1 MANTQKTDITEALK
15 VLLFFFVSCLLL
27 YFGKAVFIPML
38 YGLFIAMVMYPV
50 SKRLEQ
56 RGMPRSVAVTLVL
69 SFVVALF
76 AALVMLLVWQL
87 SLFKEDLPG
96 LKEKLLPLLASIS
109 TWFTESTGVIVPSPD
124 TWAQQLFDGGLG
136 TVGTTLSGTFAT
148 TITTLFWMFL
158 VPIYAALFLY
168 NRGMFV
174 RALYAFAGEAR
185 REKLDKVLQQTI
197 HTYFNYIKGLVLVYI
212 IVGIL
217 NSLGLL
223 ALGIKH
229 AVLFGM
235 LTAIMTII
243 PYVGIVVSA
252 SLPISVALITK
263 DSAWYAVGVV
273 GVFSFVQYLEANVI
287 FPRVVG
293 AQLNVSTWATL
304 VAIIAGGII
313 WGVSGMI
320 LFIPFVAIMKIA
332 TDYTES
338 WKPLNILLSR

>member
-1 MANTQKTDITEALK
+1 MRTTG
-15 VLLFFFVSCLLL
+15 VLRLLLIFFISCLIL

-38 YGLFIAMVMYPV
+38 YGLLIAMVMYPV
-50 SKRLEQ
+50 CRGMEQ
-56 RGMPRSVAVTLVL
+56 KGMPRTIAITISLSIVVLLFTGLVA
-69 SFVVALF
+69 
-76 AALVMLLVWQL
+76 LLVWQV
-87 SLFKEDLPG
+87 SIFREDLPG
-96 LKEKLLPLLASIS
+96 LREKLWPLLAGIS
-109 TWFTESTGVIVPSPD
+109 ARIAQATGIKIPPPESWLQNALAGGTG
-124 TWAQQLFDGGLG
+124 QLGSL
-136 TVGTTLSGTFAT
+136 LSGTFSAT
-148 TITTLFWMFL
+148 ATMLFWMFL

-168 NRGMFV
+168 NRGTFV
-174 RALYAFAGEAR
+174 KALHAMAGKAN
-185 REKLDKVLQQTI
+185 LSKVNTILQQTI
-197 HTYFNYIKGLVLVYI
+197 NTYFNYIKGLVFVYI

-229 AVLFGM
+229 AFLFGM

-263 DSAWYAVGVV
+263 DSAWYAIGVV

-287 FPRVVG
+287 FPRIVG

-304 VAIIAGGII
+304 VAIIAGGVI

-332 TDYTES
+332 TDNADG